1 MPEVVFNHETNF
13 SVKDWFKDPNEADE
27 LTFTAVKGLPDGLTI
42 DAKTG
47 TISGTPQEVG
57 AFSVT
62 ITASDGKNAPVEYT
76 FEAHGS
82 RQSSPEAVRIPL
94 QRCGRGQ

>member
-1 MPEVVFNHETNF
+1 M
-13 SVKDWFKDPNEADE
+13 
-27 LTFTAVKGLPDGLTI
+27 KGLPDGLTI

-76 FEAHGS
+76 FKLTVRGNQAP
-82 RQSSPEAVRIPL
+82 QAVPDTAPSVVVGGNNSFELKDFIKDPDGDDL
-94 QRCGRGQ
+94 TSGLTGCPITAG